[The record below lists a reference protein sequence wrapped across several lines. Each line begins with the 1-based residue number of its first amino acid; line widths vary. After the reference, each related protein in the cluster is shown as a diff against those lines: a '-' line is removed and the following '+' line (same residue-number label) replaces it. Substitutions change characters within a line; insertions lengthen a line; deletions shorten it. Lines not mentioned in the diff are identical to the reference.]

1 MPEYYIR
8 TPEQDESR
16 GPFDL
21 SKLRT
26 LAEAGQITGDSLY
39 QDERAEEWA
48 PIASNEALL
57 SEIFP
62 VSQRLKLRAGAS
74 SKDKAAAEN
83 QSAENTSIRVEDLLK
98 AAEGDTDETRHL
110 KQRQKS
116 FEKAVELASM
126 TLGLMLLLSALSLLF
141 PHHHAIQAAISESAF
156 TRLLNYP
163 FLLLGLFDLVI
174 AILLLLAVSEV
185 YPLVRGRS
193 MLGLGFGV
201 YVGWA
206 LGDPLLILAFGLG
219 GAGLFMATLATRLST
234 MLLAI
239 AMGFGG
245 NGLLAYL
252 AVKGRFAEF
261 YDQVQLNLF

>member
-16 GPFDL
+16 GPFNI

-26 LAEAGQITGDSLY
+26 LAEAGQITGDTLY
-39 QDERAEEWA
+39 QDERTEEWVA
-48 PIASNEALL
+48 IAANEALL
-57 SEIFP
+57 AEIFP
-62 VSQRLKLRAGAS
+62 VSQSLKLRASAAS
-74 SKDKAAAEN
+74 DDKAATDNKAE
-83 QSAENTSIRVEDLLK
+83 EDTSIRVEDLLK

-126 TLGLMLLLSALSLLF
+126 TLGVMLLLSALALLV

-163 FLLLGLFDLVI
+163 ILLAGLFDLVI

-193 MLGLGFGV
+193 MLGMGFGV

-206 LGDPLLILAFGLG
+206 LGDPLLLLAFGLG
-219 GAGLFMATLATRLST
+219 GAGLFVATLATRLST

-239 AMGFGG
+239 VMGVGG

-261 YDQVQLNLF
+261 FDQVQLNLF